1 MKTKVE
7 NTNKHILLQF
17 WVCIFL
23 FIQVLNLHICFQM
36 NIKFKST
43 IYIFLIH
50 YFIFQI
56 FNNLGQVHYG
66 LCFHPSPELLKQ
78 TMQVFIFFHGRVF
91 SLESLRT
98 RTNRTLFFR
107 K

>member
-43 IYIFLIH
+43 IYIFLNSLF
-50 YFIFQI
+50 YFSNFQ
-56 FNNLGQVHYG
+56 
-66 LCFHPSPELLKQ
+66 
-78 TMQVFIFFHGRVF
+78 
-91 SLESLRT
+91 
-98 RTNRTLFFR
+98 
-107 K
+107 